1 MLNLTF
7 YTIEE
12 KFPEHNQEVML
23 LLKQGL
29 SNEYE
34 LFETVVE
41 YSWEEFDSIT
51 NFPTGEYFCLLDY
64 GSKEIPKNC
73 SYRLILVDQTTGNVL
88 TKDNCFY
95 CPLEEYLK
103 SFP

>member
-34 LFETVVE
+34 LFETVVK

-51 NFPTGEYFCLLDY
+51 NFPTGTYIWKHVCDR
-64 GSKEIPKNC
+64 KEIPDNY
-73 SYRLILVDQTTGNVL
+73 SYRLILIDNNTGEML